1 MCTGIG
7 PGHASF
13 CVGMDS
19 IEAEM
24 GALLEPYTLSPNQY
38 IRNVISKHGFT
49 GLARGETVLPDGTL
63 DAAEY
68 LRLMSV
74 NKELLETAIKDE
86 ALLNGYVA
94 EPESIPS
101 YIRDKYG
108 RFGAGG
114 INLAKTEMEQALRNK
129 RDELN
134 QHYNYVF
141 SLTCNRTIIDGEAFK
156 AKMSPL
162 LAKYMEVLM
171 QKKHDEAERIVA
183 SRPH

>member
-38 IRNVISKHGFT
+38 IRNVISKHGVA

-114 INLAKTEMEQALRNK
+114 INRAKTEMEQALRNK

-141 SLTCNRTIIDGEAFK
+141 SLTCNHTIIDGEAFK

-162 LAKYMEVLM
+162 LAKYMEALM

>member
-1 MCTGIG
+1 
-7 PGHASF
+7 
-13 CVGMDS
+13 MDS

-24 GALLEPYTLSPNQY
+24 GALLDPYTLSPTQY

-49 GLARGETVLPDGTL
+49 GLARGEAVLPDGTL

-101 YIRDKYG
+101 YIRDKYTRKG
-108 RFGAGG
+108 HACSIGT
-114 INLAKTEMEQALRNK
+114 AKSEMEHALKNK

-134 QHYNYVF
+134 QHYQYVF
-141 SLTCNRTIIDGEAFK
+141 SLTYNHTIIDGEAFK
-156 AKMSPL
+156 AKMSQL
-162 LAKYMEVLM
+162 LVKYMEALM
-171 QKKHDEAERIVA
+171 QTKHNEAERIVS

>member
-1 MCTGIG
+1 
-7 PGHASF
+7 
-13 CVGMDS
+13 MDS

-49 GLARGETVLPDGTL
+49 GLARGEAVLPDGKF

-74 NKELLETAIKDE
+74 NKELLERAIKDE

-101 YIRDKYG
+101 YIRDEYG
-108 RFGAGG
+108 RFGARR
-114 INLAKTEMEQALRNK
+114 IKMAKNEMEQALKKK
-129 RDELN
+129 REELN

-141 SLTCNRTIIDGEAFK
+141 SLAYNHTIIDGEAFK

-162 LAKYMEVLM
+162 LALM
-171 QKKHDEAERIVA
+171 QTKHDEAERIVA

>member
-1 MCTGIG
+1 
-7 PGHASF
+7 
-13 CVGMDS
+13 MDS

-38 IRNVISKHGFT
+38 ITNVISQHGYA

-108 RFGAGG
+108 RFGARG
-114 INLAKTEMEQALRNK
+114 INLAKNEMEQALKKK
-129 RDELN
+129 REELN

-141 SLTCNRTIIDGEAFK
+141 SHAYNCTIIDGEAFK

-162 LAKYMEVLM
+162 LAKYMEALM
-171 QKKHDEAERIVA
+171 QTKHDEAERIVA